1 MIPRLIIAFARA
13 AGWLQ
18 DWLMRLAG
26 IPTDNHTPPI
36 DNQGRGHD
44 R

>member
-1 MIPRLIIAFARA
+1 MARILIAVTSA

-26 IPTDNHTPPI
+26 LQTDDDTPPI
-36 DNQGRGHD
+36 DNQGRGHG